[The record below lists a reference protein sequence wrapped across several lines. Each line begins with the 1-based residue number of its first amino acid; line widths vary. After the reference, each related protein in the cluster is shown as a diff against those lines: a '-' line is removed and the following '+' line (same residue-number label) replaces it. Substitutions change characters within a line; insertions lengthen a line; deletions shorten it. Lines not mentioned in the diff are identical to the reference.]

1 MKKHIILLCV
11 LLLSMPVRA
20 EEPSVSAKS
29 AVVLEYAT
37 GKTVYAKNEN
47 EKLPMASTTK
57 IMTALLAL
65 ERGNLSDIITIGPKA
80 AGVEG
85 SSMYLKA
92 GEQLSLEELLYG
104 LMLSS
109 GNDAAVAIAEH
120 IAGSEEAFAKM
131 MTDRAVALGC
141 TNTSFQNANGLPNDN
156 HYTTALELARIT
168 GKALENPKFR
178 EIAASKSARVGM
190 RQLTNHNKLL
200 SMYEG
205 AIGVKTGF
213 TKASGR
219 TLVSAAVRDGVELIA
234 VTLSAPDDWDDH
246 MKMLD
251 YGFANMERRHLATG
265 NAIAGA
271 VTVADGTKT
280 DVQVCF
286 AGDFSISVCK
296 SEKTEIQ
303 YILPQSVAAPIH
315 KGAEVGKAEFYLEGI
330 KMGEVGLISGETV
343 DALAQPTLFDYFYIV
358 IIKWVNLFMDFP
370 KISI

>member
-1 MKKHIILLCV
+1 MKKYIVILCV
-11 LLLSMPVRA
+11 IFLSMPVRA

-37 GKTVYAKNEN
+37 GKIVYAKNEN

-57 IMTALLAL
+57 IMTALIAL
-65 ERGNLSDIITIGPKA
+65 ERGNLSDIVTIGPKA
-80 AGVEG
+80 SGVEG
-85 SSMYLKA
+85 SSMYLKT
-92 GEQLSLEELLYG
+92 GEQLTLEELLYG

-131 MTDRAVALGC
+131 MTERAVELGC
-141 TNTSFQNANGLPNDN
+141 TNTAFQNANGLPDDA
-156 HYTTALELARIT
+156 HYTTAFELARIT
-168 GKALENPKFR
+168 GKALENAKFR

-265 NAIAGA
+265 NAIAG
-271 VTVADGTKT
+271 TVVVEDGIKAEA
-280 DVQVCF
+280 QVCF
-286 AGDFSISVCK
+286 AGDFALSVRK
-296 SEKTEIQ
+296 QEKTEIL
-303 YILPQSVAAPIH
+303 YILPPSIAAPVQ
-315 KGAEVGKAEFYLEGI
+315 KGEEIGKAEFLLEGI
-330 KMGEVGLISGETV
+330 KMGEVGLVIGETV
-343 DALAQPTLFDYFYIV
+343 DAVAIPSLFDYMHTIF
-358 IIKWVNLFMDFP
+358 IKWAKLFL
-370 KISI
+370 ILAEI